1 MNLVKAIGVLLS
13 AALLGGCAVGQSE
26 FNCSAGD
33 ENALCGSSRTIYRAT
48 DGTLVT
54 NDTLTYIEDG
64 EPRQITLDELKDIEN
79 KQKNKKVASG
89 ISEISTYGA
98 KFNYVPQSFSFDG
111 DVLRKDV
118 KVLRVWVAPFVDTND
133 DLHLSS
139 MVYTDIEQRSWELG
153 TVNPNS
159 KTRIAP
165 PVTKSLVN
173 PSKSEQ
179 RSVKEYRVPK
189 TEKAKLQT
197 TFDNN

>member
-26 FNCSAGD
+26 FNCSSGD
-33 ENALCGSSRTIYRAT
+33 ENALCGSSRTIYKAT

-79 KQKNKKVASG
+79 KKVASR
-89 ISEISTYGA
+89 ISEISIYGA

-139 MVYTDIEQRSWELG
+139 MVYTDIEERSWELG
-153 TVNPNS
+153 TVNPNL
-159 KTRIAP
+159 KTRIVP
-165 PVTKSLVN
+165 PVTKSLIN

-189 TEKAKLQT
+189 AEKAKLQT
-197 TFDNN
+197 IFDNN